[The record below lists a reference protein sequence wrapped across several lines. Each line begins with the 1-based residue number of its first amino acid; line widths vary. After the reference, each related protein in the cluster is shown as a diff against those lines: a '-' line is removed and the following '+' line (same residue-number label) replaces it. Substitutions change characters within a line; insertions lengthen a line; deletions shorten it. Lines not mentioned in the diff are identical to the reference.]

1 MCVGNVFW
9 KRMHVGTHHIF
20 LIGAWP
26 FNYLFG
32 RYGSSSLKLEAL
44 KDNSSRVKRG
54 SNMCKLKSLISEKKL
69 LAVVFLLLVTLMFAV
84 QAQDQQKPLSDEE
97 KQLADLVNMYR
108 VDNGLPAVPITNSL
122 TKVARTHIIDLN
134 TYHPMHAGVCDW
146 HSWSN
151 HGDWTEVCCT
161 YTDAT
166 YLQTNSKPR
175 EITESYDSDGY
186 EIAFHKQGS
195 EATPEDAFDYFKNF
209 GSIHV
214 LGVDDNDLILERND
228 WSDYNWRAMGVGIDG
243 NYAVFWF
250 GEIEDPAGPVPTTLP
265 GNYHIE
271 RPGEPWDRDTAIRP
285 GTATSEDYP
294 DIEGPDCTESYCTDV
309 NLLHRCDHGSERLE
323 PQGCFLGI
331 FGPPNEQFRVGD
343 GPNAFADVY
352 YAEFN
357 VDIVGGTGQADPAQ
371 DAPRLVIL
379 VDKILDG
386 GVNLAQD
393 SQFKINDKP
402 ARKLKD
408 YGSKTTDEGKDK
420 FLYKLEVSDLQTGK
434 NTLKITPK
442 GDDFAIYKIWIENA
456 KGERIWQMRNDP
468 CSYQSE
474 CKFDDRYNPYQLACD
489 FTATTHVCKERK
501 GTGKPCEKNFE
512 CVSETCSGNACT

>member
-1 MCVGNVFW
+1 MRYFG
-9 KRMHVGTHHIF
+9 
-20 LIGAWP
+20 LIGIA
-26 FNYLFG
+26 FILFMG
-32 RYGSSSLKLEAL
+32 MIE
-44 KDNSSRVKRG
+44 
-54 SNMCKLKSLISEKKL
+54 
-69 LAVVFLLLVTLMFAV
+69 V
-84 QAQDQQKPLSDEE
+84 QAQDQQSPLSDKE
-97 KQLADLVNMYR
+97 KQLADLVNEYR
-108 VDNGLPAVPITNSL
+108 VDNGLPAVQITNSL
-122 TKVARTHIIDLN
+122 TKVARTHITDLN
-134 TYHPMHAGVCDW
+134 TYHPDTKNYGDGDCNT

-151 HGDWTEVCCT
+151 QGDWTAVC
-161 YTDAT
+161 YIDSAQQ
-166 YLQTNSKPR
+166 LQMHNKPS

-186 EIAFHKQGS
+186 EIASWSSS
-195 EATPEDAFDYFKNF
+195 EATPEGAINVWMSSSDHSD
-209 GSIHV
+209 V
-214 LGVDDNDLILERND
+214 ILELHD
-228 WSDYNWRAMGVGIDG
+228 WQGSAWKAMGVGIDG
-243 NYAVFWF
+243 NYAVIWF
-250 GEIEDPAGPVPTTLP
+250 GKDEDLAGPVPTTNTL
-265 GNYHIE
+265 
-271 RPGEPWDRDTAIRP
+271 
-285 GTATSEDYP
+285 TSEDYP
-294 DIEGPDCTESYCTDV
+294 DIEGPACTKSYCTDV
-309 NLLHRCDHGSERLE
+309 NVLHRCDHGSERLE

-456 KGERIWQMRNDP
+456 KGERIWQMKNDP

-489 FTATTHVCKERK
+489 FTATPQVCKEKK
-501 GTGKPCEKNFE
+501 GSGEPCKKNFE
-512 CVSETCSGNACT
+512 CVSGTCSGNACT